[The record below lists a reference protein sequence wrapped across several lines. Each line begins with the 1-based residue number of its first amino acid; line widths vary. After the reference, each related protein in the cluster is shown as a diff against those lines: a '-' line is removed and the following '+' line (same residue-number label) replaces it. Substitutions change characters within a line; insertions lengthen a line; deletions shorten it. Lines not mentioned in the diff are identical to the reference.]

1 MADAGAQ
8 LAATSPRSFRHLLR
22 RYPLTLVLL
31 AVTVL
36 APAVLH
42 FGFGVRE
49 HALLATLSGSA
60 ESVFRH
66 GQWFSPISGV
76 FMGGGI
82 LAAVLGAA
90 GILIL
95 VSYSE
100 RVIGSART
108 LLAYLSTGAIAI
120 VIGLTLERLL
130 YTSGERWGRHVY
142 GTALLE
148 VLVPV
153 VGTIMV
159 ASAAS
164 GPLWRRRIR
173 VIGFATLLALVLFS
187 GQAGDVHRLIAAV
200 SGLLLGPYIAG
211 RRPQTRFVRS
221 SVHEIRT
228 LVGVIVMIVAVG
240 PVITML
246 SPHRLGPL
254 SPLGVLFLP
263 QSSPPLAAD
272 RLDGPGPLLL
282 SILPLL
288 VLVLA
293 ARGLQHGRRAAL
305 VIAIGINLLMAG
317 LAAFYYGFLP
327 SAGNDQLLD
336 LSSAGH
342 WEFLVTLAVSTV
354 VPVAVAGMLFVFRA
368 NFAVRIEHER
378 ALLALWVVL
387 GAGLIGSGIYFAVGL
402 IDPAGFAPPA
412 TPAMLV
418 DDLAERFVPVGF
430 LAERSLE
437 FVPVSAAAR
446 AAYFWVGPLVWA
458 VLACTT
464 FWVLRSPPREA
475 ATGSAQRY
483 RQLRHAGGGGSLG
496 HMGLW
501 PGMLHWT
508 ARDGQAAIAY
518 VLVGRFA
525 LTVTEP
531 VCSAEQRMSAIREF
545 AEYCDER
552 GRTPVFYAVHGE
564 YLPLFAAL
572 GWSSVRVGEEAVLS
586 PASWSLVGKAWQDVR
601 SSIHR
606 AERAGIEAVWTP
618 WSELSLAQRAQIA
631 EISEEWVAD
640 RGLPEMG
647 FTLGGLDEMADAETR
662 LLLAVRPD
670 GRVEAVTS
678 WMPSW
683 RPAASA
689 VDLSADPVIDGW
701 TLDVMRR
708 RDGSMNGVMEFL
720 IASMVERAGRQG
732 ARFVSLSTAPF
743 AGTGESQGSAAER
756 VRRFVSDALEP
767 VYGFSSLLRFKRK
780 FRPRFEPV
788 SIAFPDPVELPA
800 IASAIV
806 RAYLPGVSLR
816 GGMRMAWDAREHR
829 GAQRT
834 PTA

>member
-1 MADAGAQ
+1 MADIGAT
-8 LAATSPRSFRHLLR
+8 AEGRHPVRHLVR
-22 RYPLTLVLL
+22 RYPVTLTLL

-42 FGFGVRE
+42 FGFGLRE
-49 HALLATLSGSA
+49 RALLATLSGSA
-60 ESVFRH
+60 ESVVRGGH
-66 GQWFSPISGV
+66 WFSPVSGI
-76 FMGGGI
+76 FLGGGL
-82 LAAVLGAA
+82 LAVVLGAA
-90 GILIL
+90 GVAVL

-100 RVIGSART
+100 RLIGSART
-108 LLAYLSTGAIAI
+108 AIAYLSTGAIAI
-120 VIGLTLERLL
+120 VVGIAVEGLL
-130 YTSGERWGRHVY
+130 YASGERWGRQAY

-148 VLVPV
+148 ALVPV
-153 VGTIMV
+153 AGTIMV
-159 ASAAS
+159 ASAAA
-164 GPLWRRRIR
+164 GPLWRRRFR
-173 VIGFATLLALVLFS
+173 VLGFATLFALLLFS
-187 GQAGDVHRLIAAV
+187 GQPGDLHRLIAAV
-200 SGLLLGPYIAG
+200 SGLLLGPLIAR
-211 RRPQTRFVRS
+211 RRPHTHFVRS
-221 SVHEIRT
+221 SAHEVRT
-228 LVGVIVMIVAVG
+228 LVGVIVMIVAIG

-263 QSSPPLAAD
+263 QAGQQIAAD

-282 SILPLL
+282 SVLPLL

-305 VIAIGINLLMAG
+305 VIALAINVLMAG

-327 SAGNDQLLD
+327 GAGNEQLFD
-336 LSSAGH
+336 LSVAGQ
-342 WEFLVTLAVSTV
+342 WELIVGLAVSTI
-354 VPVAVAGMLFVFRA
+354 VPLLVAVILLLYRA
-368 NFAVRIEHER
+368 NFAVRIEPRR
-378 ALLALWVVL
+378 ALIALVIVL
-387 GAGLIGSGIYFAVGL
+387 GTALIGSGVYLAVGL
-402 IDPAGFAPPA
+402 LDPSGFAPAA
-412 TPAMLV
+412 TPSILL
-418 DDLAERFVPVGF
+418 DDLPERFVPVGF
-430 LAERSLE
+430 LAEQSLD

-446 AAYFWVGPLVWA
+446 AVYLWVGPMVWA

-464 FWVLRSPPREA
+464 FWVLHSPPREHA
-475 ATGSAQRY
+475 SGSAEQY

-508 ARDGQAAIAY
+508 ASSGQAAIAY

-531 VCSAEQRMSAIREF
+531 VCSAEQRMPAIREF
-545 AEYCDER
+545 AEYCDAR
-552 GRTPVFYAVHGE
+552 GRTPVFYAVHEE
-564 YLPLFAAL
+564 YLPLFDSL

-601 SSIHR
+601 SSINR
-606 AERAGIEAVWTP
+606 AKRAGIGAVWAA
-618 WSELSLAQRAQIA
+618 WGELSLSNKTQIG

-647 FTLGGLDEMADAETR
+647 FTLGGLDELAEPETR
-662 LLLAVRPD
+662 LLLAVRAD

-678 WMPSW
+678 WLPSW
-683 RPAASA
+683 RSA
-689 VDLSADPVIDGW
+689 ESAGSTPVIDGW

-708 RDGSMNGVMEFL
+708 RDGGMNGAVEFL
-720 IASMVERAGRQG
+720 IASMMERAGREG

-743 AGTGESQGSAAER
+743 ASVGEPAGSTAER
-756 VRRFVSDALEP
+756 IRRVVGDALEP

-816 GGMRMAWDAREHR
+816 GGVRMAWDAREHSST
-829 GAQRT
+829 QRT

>member
-1 MADAGAQ
+1 MAD
-8 LAATSPRSFRHLLR
+8 TSSARRVLR
-22 RYPLTLVLL
+22 RYPVTLVLL

-49 HALLATLSGSA
+49 RALLSLLSGSA
-60 ESVFRH
+60 ESVFRGGH
-66 GQWFSPISGV
+66 WFSPVSGI
-76 FMGGGI
+76 FLGGGV
-82 LAAVLGAA
+82 LAAVIGAA
-90 GILIL
+90 GIIVL

-100 RVIGSART
+100 RLIGSART
-108 LLAYLSTGAIAI
+108 ALAYLVTGAIAI
-120 VIGLTLERLL
+120 VVGIAVEGLL
-130 YTSGERWGRHVY
+130 YASGESWGRHVY
-142 GTALLE
+142 GTTLLE
-148 VLVPV
+148 ALVPV
-153 VGTIMV
+153 AGTIMV
-159 ASAAS
+159 ASAAA

-173 VIGFATLLALVLFS
+173 VLGFATLLALLLFS
-187 GQAGDVHRLIAAV
+187 GQPGDLHRLIAAV
-200 SGLLLGPYIAG
+200 SGLLLGPLIAG

-221 SVHEIRT
+221 SAHEVRT
-228 LVGVIVMIVAVG
+228 LIGVIVMIVAVG

-254 SPLGVLFLP
+254 SPLGVLFMP
-263 QSSPPLAAD
+263 QATPQVAAD

-305 VIAIGINLLMAG
+305 VIALAINLLMAG

-327 SAGNDQLLD
+327 GAGAEQLVD
-336 LSSAGH
+336 LSAAGQ
-342 WEFLVTLAVSTV
+342 WELILGLAVSTL
-354 VPVAVAGMLFVFRA
+354 VPLAVALLLLLFRA
-368 NFAVRIEHER
+368 NFAVRIEGRR
-378 ALLALWVVL
+378 ALLALCIVL
-387 GAGLIGSGIYFAVGL
+387 GTALLGSGIYLAVGL
-402 IDPAGFAPPA
+402 LDPAAFAPAA
-412 TPAMLV
+412 TPTLLV
-418 DDLAERFVPVGF
+418 DDLPERFVPVGF
-430 LAERSLE
+430 LAEQSLD

-446 AAYFWVGPLVWA
+446 AVYLWVGPVVWA

-464 FWVLRSPPREA
+464 FWVLHSPPREVA
-475 ATGSAQRY
+475 AGSAQRY

-501 PGMLHWT
+501 PGMLQWT
-508 ARDGQAAIAY
+508 ARSGQAAIAY
-518 VLVGRFA
+518 VVVGRFA

-531 VCSAEQRMSAIREF
+531 VCAPEQRLRAIREF
-545 AEYCDER
+545 AAHCDER
-552 GRTPVFYAVHGE
+552 GRTPVFYAVHDE
-564 YLPLFAAL
+564 YLPLFDSL
-572 GWSSVRVGEEAVLS
+572 GWSSVRVGEEAVLD
-586 PASWSLVGKAWQDVR
+586 PASWSLVGRAWQDVR
-601 SSIHR
+601 SSINR
-606 AERAGIEAVWTP
+606 AGRAGIDTVWAA
-618 WSELSLAQRAQIA
+618 WSELSLSQKAQIG

-647 FTLGGLDEMADAETR
+647 FTLGGLDELAEAETG
-662 LLLAVRPD
+662 LLLAVRAD

-678 WMPSW
+678 WLPSW

-689 VDLSADPVIDGW
+689 GAAPVIDGW

-720 IASMVERAGRQG
+720 IASMMERAGRQG

-743 AGTGESQGSAAER
+743 AGVGEPQGSTAER
-756 VRRFVSDALEP
+756 IRRFVADALEP
-767 VYGFSSLLRFKRK
+767 VYGFTSLLQFKRK

-788 SIAFPDPVELPA
+788 SVAFPDPVELPA

-816 GGMRMAWDAREHR
+816 GGLRMAWDAREHSP
-829 GAQRT
+829 GQRT
-834 PTA
+834 PTT